1 VGPISYL
8 ERLRQLRE
16 ELLRASDPAQRQ
28 ELLEHMLFLVE
39 AQSRARGMEASAG
52 HSQST
57 AALDPQPSV
66 IASPAAEGTSPAPSS
81 ETEPEDPA

>member
-16 ELLRASDPAQRQ
+16 ELLRASDPAQRE

-39 AQSRARGMEASAG
+39 AQSRARRAEAAANE
-52 HSQST
+52 SQSHS
-57 AALDPQPSV
+57 ALKRQPPAS
-66 IASPAAEGTSPAPSS
+66 ASPATGDASPASNGG
-81 ETEPEDPA
+81 TNPEDPA

>member
-1 VGPISYL
+1 MGPISYL

-39 AQSRARGMEASAG
+39 AQARARGMEASAG
-52 HSQST
+52 DSQSA
-57 AALDPQPSV
+57 AALDPQPPV
-66 IASPAAEGTSPAPSS
+66 IASPAAEGTSPAASS
-81 ETEPEDPA
+81 ETKPEDPA